1 MSVALSSQLPTALL
15 RHLIVADIAP
25 SRGVL
30 SPEFQAY
37 AQAMRKI
44 EQSAVST
51 RKEAQEI
58 LVPYEGVCRSV
69 GMPFRCG

>member
-30 SPEFQAY
+30 SPEFQRY
-37 AQAMRKI
+37 AQAMHKI

-58 LVPYEGVCRSV
+58 LVPYEEVCRSV
-69 GMPFRCG
+69 DIPFRCD